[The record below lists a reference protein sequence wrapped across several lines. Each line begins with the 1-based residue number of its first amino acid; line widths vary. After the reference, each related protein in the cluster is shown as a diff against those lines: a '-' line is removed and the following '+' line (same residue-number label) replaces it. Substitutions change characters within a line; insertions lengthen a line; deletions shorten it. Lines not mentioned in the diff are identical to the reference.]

1 MAVKIVSGK
10 ILPIGVDLGTS
21 SVKLAQL
28 RETDGGHEL
37 VAAGM
42 AEIPY
47 AARGNLEARLEFC
60 GEAIRPLMGNHAFR
74 GRQAILSVPAEYTFV
89 RHVRIPRTPPDQVE
103 TVVLRELQG
112 KLPFAADDAEI
123 RHIVVSEVSADGEP
137 RQEVIVVAAA
147 RATLVACL
155 GMAQRA
161 KLDVVG
167 VNVEPCA
174 IVECF
179 GRLFRRANDQK
190 RTILFIDM
198 GQAST
203 QVVLSHGSQIVFARN
218 VMIAGNHLD
227 KALAD
232 KMGVK
237 PEEAWQVRREEATR
251 LEGPPA
257 ESEIH
262 GHLADVL
269 DALGDE
275 LTQCVRYYE
284 SVFRNQNIER
294 AIFLGGQ
301 ASDKRLCQAI
311 AQRLNL
317 PAQIGDP
324 LVRVDS
330 PSAAGGTTLDR
341 REPQPRW
348 AVAVGLSLGGSQAA

>member
-1 MAVKIVSGK
+1 MAVKIVTGK
-10 ILPIGVDLGTS
+10 VLPIGVDLGTS

-28 RETDGGHEL
+28 RELDSGHEL
-37 VAAGM
+37 LAAGM

-47 AARGNLEARLEFC
+47 PARGNLDARLDFC
-60 GEAIRPLMGNHAFR
+60 AAAIRPLLGSHGFR
-74 GRQAILSVPAEYTFV
+74 GRQCILSVPAEHTYV
-89 RHVRIPRTPPDQVE
+89 RHLRLPRTPPDQME
-103 TVVLRELQG
+103 SAVLRELQG
-112 KLPFAADDAEI
+112 KLPFPAEDAEI
-123 RHIVVSEVSADGEP
+123 RHIAVGDTSGDGEP

-147 RATLVACL
+147 RATLVAYL
-155 GMAQRA
+155 DMARRA

-179 GRLFRRANDQK
+179 GRLFRRVNDQK

-218 VMIAGNHLD
+218 VMIAGNHMD

-237 PEEAWQVRREEATR
+237 PEDAWQVRRDEAAR

-257 ESEIH
+257 DSPVY
-262 GHLADVL
+262 GHLAEVL

-324 LVRVDS
+324 LVRVES
-330 PSAAGGTTLDR
+330 PNAAGPTALDR

-348 AVAVGLSLGGSQAA
+348 AVAVGLSLGGAQAA

>member
-1 MAVKIVSGK
+1 MVSDVSG
-10 ILPIGVDLGTS
+10 
-21 SVKLAQL
+21 
-28 RETDGGHEL
+28 
-37 VAAGM
+37 
-42 AEIPY
+42 
-47 AARGNLEARLEFC
+47 
-60 GEAIRPLMGNHAFR
+60 
-74 GRQAILSVPAEYTFV
+74 
-89 RHVRIPRTPPDQVE
+89 
-103 TVVLRELQG
+103 
-112 KLPFAADDAEI
+112 
-123 RHIVVSEVSADGEP
+123 DGEP

-155 GMAQRA
+155 AMAQRA

-237 PEEAWQVRREEATR
+237 PEEAWQVRRDEAAR

-257 ESEIH
+257 DSEIQA
-262 GHLADVL
+262 HLADVL

-324 LVRVDS
+324 LVRVEN
-330 PSAAGGTTLDR
+330 PSAAGGAALDR

-348 AVAVGLSLGGSQAA
+348 AVAVGLSLGGAGRLIGRANHEYRQPVAAGLYPSAAASAAPTGSTWCCSAW